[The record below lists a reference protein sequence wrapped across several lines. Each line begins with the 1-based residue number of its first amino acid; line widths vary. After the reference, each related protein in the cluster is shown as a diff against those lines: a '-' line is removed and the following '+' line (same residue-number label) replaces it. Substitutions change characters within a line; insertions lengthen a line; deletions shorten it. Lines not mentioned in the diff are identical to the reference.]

1 MKMNLSKEKN
11 QNNPKITVGIPVFN
25 GEKSIRRALD
35 SVLSQTFLDFELVIS
50 DNASTDSTPLICQ
63 EYKRNDKR
71 INLNLIITCA
81 RSLESET
88 KNEISK
94 ILDELGDQEPEI
106 LNVGMRGILMAN
118 TIIEPSK
125 IIDYVKNKMIEEP
138 WLIRYCLRIIP
149 IQMITET
156 EIDKIKQNVIKL
168 KDTIQKNDSYR
179 ITIEKRNTDISSTEI
194 ITEIAKIFPNK
205 VSLNQPDW
213 IVLIEILGNDTG
225 ISILKDDEL
234 FSLDKAKRM
243 SD

>member
-1 MKMNLSKEKN
+1 M
-11 QNNPKITVGIPVFN
+11 
-25 GEKSIRRALD
+25 
-35 SVLSQTFLDFELVIS
+35 
-50 DNASTDSTPLICQ
+50 
-63 EYKRNDKR
+63 
-71 INLNLIITCA
+71 NLIITCA

-106 LNVGMRGILMAN
+106 LNVGMRGILMVN
-118 TIIEPSK
+118 TVIEPSK
-125 IIDYVKNKMIEEP
+125 IIAYVKNKMIEEP

-194 ITEIAKIFPNK
+194 ITEIANIFPNK

>member
-1 MKMNLSKEKN
+1 M
-11 QNNPKITVGIPVFN
+11 
-25 GEKSIRRALD
+25 
-35 SVLSQTFLDFELVIS
+35 
-50 DNASTDSTPLICQ
+50 
-63 EYKRNDKR
+63 
-71 INLNLIITCA
+71 NLIITCA

-106 LNVGMRGILMAN
+106 LNVGMRGILMVN
-118 TIIEPSK
+118 TIIKPSK
-125 IIDYVKNKMIEEP
+125 IIDWVKNKIIEEP

-149 IQMITET
+149 IQRITDT

-179 ITIEKRNTDISSTEI
+179 ITIEKRNTSISSNEI
-194 ITEIAKIFPNK
+194 ITEVAEIFPNK

-213 IVLIEILGNDTG
+213 IILIEIIGNETG
-225 ISILKDDEL
+225 ISILKNDEL

>member
-1 MKMNLSKEKN
+1 M
-11 QNNPKITVGIPVFN
+11 
-25 GEKSIRRALD
+25 
-35 SVLSQTFLDFELVIS
+35 
-50 DNASTDSTPLICQ
+50 
-63 EYKRNDKR
+63 
-71 INLNLIITCA
+71 NLIITCA
-81 RSLESET
+81 RNLESEA
-88 KNEISK
+88 KNEMNK

-106 LNVGMRGILMAN
+106 LNVGMRGILMVN

-179 ITIEKRNTDISSTEI
+179 ITIEKRNTSISSNEI

-213 IVLIEILGNDTG
+213 IILIEILGNETG
-225 ISILKDDEL
+225 ISILKNDGM

>member
-1 MKMNLSKEKN
+1 M
-11 QNNPKITVGIPVFN
+11 
-25 GEKSIRRALD
+25 
-35 SVLSQTFLDFELVIS
+35 
-50 DNASTDSTPLICQ
+50 
-63 EYKRNDKR
+63 
-71 INLNLIITCA
+71 NLIITCA
-81 RSLESET
+81 RNLESET
-88 KNEISK
+88 KNEIRK

-106 LNVGMRGILMAN
+106 LNVGMRGILMVN

-125 IIDYVKNKMIEEP
+125 IIDWVKNKIIEEP

-149 IQMITET
+149 TQRITDT

-179 ITIEKRNTDISSTEI
+179 ITIEKRNTSISSNEI
-194 ITEIAKIFPNK
+194 ITEVAEIFPNK

-213 IVLIEILGNDTG
+213 IILIEIIGNETG
-225 ISILKDDEL
+225 ISILKNDEL

>member
-1 MKMNLSKEKN
+1 
-11 QNNPKITVGIPVFN
+11 
-25 GEKSIRRALD
+25 
-35 SVLSQTFLDFELVIS
+35 
-50 DNASTDSTPLICQ
+50 
-63 EYKRNDKR
+63 
-71 INLNLIITCA
+71 LNLIITRA

-94 ILDELGDQEPEI
+94 ILDELGDQDPEI
-106 LNVGMRGILMAN
+106 LNVGMRGILMVN

-149 IQMITET
+149 IQRMTDT

-179 ITIEKRNTDISSTEI
+179 ITIEKRNTSISSNEI
-194 ITEIAKIFPNK
+194 ITEVAKIFPNK

-213 IVLIEILGNDTG
+213 IILIEILGNKTG
-225 ISILKDDEL
+225 ISVLKDGEL
-234 FSLDKAKRM
+234 FSLDKSKRM
-243 SD
+243 S

>member
-1 MKMNLSKEKN
+1 
-11 QNNPKITVGIPVFN
+11 
-25 GEKSIRRALD
+25 
-35 SVLSQTFLDFELVIS
+35 
-50 DNASTDSTPLICQ
+50 
-63 EYKRNDKR
+63 
-71 INLNLIITCA
+71 LNLIITCA

-106 LNVGMRGILMAN
+106 LNVGMRGILMVN
-118 TIIEPSK
+118 TMIEQSK

-168 KDTIQKNDSYR
+168 KYTIQKNDSYR

>member
-1 MKMNLSKEKN
+1 M
-11 QNNPKITVGIPVFN
+11 
-25 GEKSIRRALD
+25 
-35 SVLSQTFLDFELVIS
+35 
-50 DNASTDSTPLICQ
+50 
-63 EYKRNDKR
+63 
-71 INLNLIITCA
+71 NLIITCA

-94 ILDELGDQEPEI
+94 ILGELGDQEPEI
-106 LNVGMRGILMAN
+106 LNVGMRGILMVN

-194 ITEIAKIFPNK
+194 ITEIANIFPNK

>member
-1 MKMNLSKEKN
+1 MNL
-11 QNNPKITVGIPVFN
+11 IV
-25 GEKSIRRALD
+25 
-35 SVLSQTFLDFELVIS
+35 
-50 DNASTDSTPLICQ
+50 
-63 EYKRNDKR
+63 
-71 INLNLIITCA
+71 TCA
-81 RSLESET
+81 RNLESET
-88 KNEISK
+88 KNEIKK

-106 LNVGMRGILMAN
+106 LNVGMRGILMVN

-125 IIDYVKNKMIEEP
+125 IIDWVKNKIIEEP

-149 IQMITET
+149 IQRITDT

-179 ITIEKRNTDISSTEI
+179 ITIEKRNTSISSNEI

-213 IVLIEILGNDTG
+213 IILIEIIGNETG
-225 ISILKDDEL
+225 ISILKNDEL

>member
-1 MKMNLSKEKN
+1 
-11 QNNPKITVGIPVFN
+11 
-25 GEKSIRRALD
+25 
-35 SVLSQTFLDFELVIS
+35 
-50 DNASTDSTPLICQ
+50 
-63 EYKRNDKR
+63 
-71 INLNLIITCA
+71 LNLIITCA
-81 RSLESET
+81 RNLESET
-88 KNEISK
+88 KNEINK

-106 LNVGMRGILMAN
+106 LNVGMRGILMVN

-125 IIDYVKNKMIEEP
+125 IIDYVKNKIIEEP

-156 EIDKIKQNVIKL
+156 EIDKIRQNVIKL
-168 KDTIQKNDSYR
+168 KDAIQKNDSYR
-179 ITIEKRNTDISSTEI
+179 ITIEKRNTAISSTEI
-194 ITEIAKIFPNK
+194 ITEIANIFPNK

>member
-1 MKMNLSKEKN
+1 M
-11 QNNPKITVGIPVFN
+11 
-25 GEKSIRRALD
+25 
-35 SVLSQTFLDFELVIS
+35 
-50 DNASTDSTPLICQ
+50 
-63 EYKRNDKR
+63 
-71 INLNLIITCA
+71 NLIITCA

-106 LNVGMRGILMAN
+106 LNVGMRGILMVD

-125 IIDYVKNKMIEEP
+125 IIDWIRTKIIEEP

-149 IQMITET
+149 IQSLTET
-156 EIDKIKQNVIKL
+156 NIDKIKENVIKL
-168 KDTIQKNDSYR
+168 KDSIKKTDSYR
-179 ITIEKRNTDISSTEI
+179 ITIEKRNASISTNEI

-213 IVLIEILGNDTG
+213 IILIEILGNETG
-225 ISILKDDEL
+225 ISILKNDGM

>member
-1 MKMNLSKEKN
+1 M
-11 QNNPKITVGIPVFN
+11 
-25 GEKSIRRALD
+25 
-35 SVLSQTFLDFELVIS
+35 
-50 DNASTDSTPLICQ
+50 
-63 EYKRNDKR
+63 
-71 INLNLIITCA
+71 NLIITCA

-88 KNEISK
+88 KNEIKK

-106 LNVGMRGILMAN
+106 LNVGMRGILMVN

-194 ITEIAKIFPNK
+194 ITEIANIFPNK

-213 IVLIEILGNDTG
+213 IILIEILGNETG
-225 ISILKDDEL
+225 ISILKNDGM

>member
-1 MKMNLSKEKN
+1 M
-11 QNNPKITVGIPVFN
+11 
-25 GEKSIRRALD
+25 
-35 SVLSQTFLDFELVIS
+35 
-50 DNASTDSTPLICQ
+50 
-63 EYKRNDKR
+63 
-71 INLNLIITCA
+71 NLIITCA
-81 RSLESET
+81 RNLESET
-88 KNEISK
+88 KNEIRK

-106 LNVGMRGILMAN
+106 LNVGMRGILMVN

-125 IIDYVKNKMIEEP
+125 IIDWVKNKIIEEP

-149 IQMITET
+149 IQRITDT

-179 ITIEKRNTDISSTEI
+179 ITIEKRNTSISSNEI
-194 ITEIAKIFPNK
+194 ITEVAEIFPNK

-213 IVLIEILGNDTG
+213 IILIEIIGNETG
-225 ISILKDDEL
+225 ISILKNDEL

>member
-1 MKMNLSKEKN
+1 
-11 QNNPKITVGIPVFN
+11 
-25 GEKSIRRALD
+25 
-35 SVLSQTFLDFELVIS
+35 
-50 DNASTDSTPLICQ
+50 
-63 EYKRNDKR
+63 
-71 INLNLIITCA
+71 LNLIITCA

-88 KNEISK
+88 KNEINK

-106 LNVGMRGILMAN
+106 LNVGMRGILMVN
-118 TIIEPSK
+118 TVIEPSK

-149 IQMITET
+149 IQIITET

-194 ITEIAKIFPNK
+194 ITEIANIFPNK

>member
-1 MKMNLSKEKN
+1 M
-11 QNNPKITVGIPVFN
+11 
-25 GEKSIRRALD
+25 
-35 SVLSQTFLDFELVIS
+35 
-50 DNASTDSTPLICQ
+50 
-63 EYKRNDKR
+63 
-71 INLNLIITCA
+71 NLIITCA

-94 ILDELGDQEPEI
+94 ILDDLGDQKPEI
-106 LNVGMRGILMAN
+106 LNVGMRGILMVN
-118 TIIEPSK
+118 TVIEPSK

-179 ITIEKRNTDISSTEI
+179 ITIEKRNTSISSNEI

-213 IVLIEILGNDTG
+213 IILIEILGNETG
-225 ISILKDDEL
+225 ISILKNDGM

>member
-1 MKMNLSKEKN
+1 
-11 QNNPKITVGIPVFN
+11 
-25 GEKSIRRALD
+25 
-35 SVLSQTFLDFELVIS
+35 
-50 DNASTDSTPLICQ
+50 
-63 EYKRNDKR
+63 
-71 INLNLIITCA
+71 LNLIITCA
-81 RSLESET
+81 RNLESET
-88 KNEISK
+88 KNEIRK

-106 LNVGMRGILMAN
+106 LNVGMRGILMVN

-125 IIDYVKNKMIEEP
+125 IIDWVKNKIIEEP

-149 IQMITET
+149 IQRITDT